1 LTDGKPLLGET
12 VRLQVLHM
20 RDGVAHDPSTG
31 TLRWQNGSYLTIE
44 DGKKD
49 GGRLTLQAFE
59 GSDLIVQSINKNNF
73 TEYAVAH
80 KVIDGVYLVFVIDE
94 ADADEATRKKY
105 CKANADNGCSV
116 TTPEAVFAFA
126 RATAAKPHDNSSVAV
141 LLAKE

>member
-1 LTDGKPLLGET
+1 MG
-12 VRLQVLHM
+12 
-20 RDGVAHDPSTG
+20 DGVAHDPSTG
-31 TLRWQNGSYLTIE
+31 ILRWQNGRYLTIE

-59 GSDLIVQSINKNNF
+59 GTDLIVQSIDKNNF
-73 TEYAVAH
+73 TEYAITR
-80 KVIDGVYLVFVIDE
+80 KVVDGVYLVFVIDE

-105 CKANADNGCSV
+105 CKTNADNGCSV

-126 RATAAKPHDNSSVAV
+126 FATAAKPHDSCSVAM